1 MVRIEDINLLAVLG
15 TIGSIGFLIAQLRQ
29 SVNQEVRELIAEYN
43 TRYLAIVARIP
54 YEILVENKSFV
65 DLERD
70 PSINRQDIRR
80 ALYDYF
86 LLCEEQLR
94 LANERTFRDLSNP
107 SRSIRIGLAIV
118 FRDVK
123 VWEKAIDEWVAGM
136 EDNFERIAILEIF
149 KLTTDSLRRN
159 RQPKAFQFSSNFV
172 MQDKQK
178 TTTNDEPFSL
188 LQEIINRKKPA
199 IN

>member
-1 MVRIEDINLLAVLG
+1 MANIEDINMLAVLG

-65 DLERD
+65 DLESD
-70 PSINRQDIRR
+70 QSINRQDIRR

-94 LANERTFRDLSNP
+94 LANERTFRNLHNP
-107 SRSIRIGLAIV
+107 RRSIRIGLAIV

-123 VWEKAIDEWVAGM
+123 VWEKAMDEWVAGM
-136 EDNFERIAILEIF
+136 EDNFERTAILEIF

-159 RQPKAFQFSSNFV
+159 HRSKTFQFSSIFATEDERKN
-172 MQDKQK
+172 
-178 TTTNDEPFSL
+178 TTNDEPFSL
-188 LQEIINRKKPA
+188 IQEIINSKKLST
-199 IN
+199 N